1 MKNEERLKIGNK
13 VSNITIVVNIILS
26 FIKIL
31 FGIIGHSAATIADG
45 IHSLSDVLSTI
56 AVIIGLKISSKPA
69 DKDHPYGHEKL
80 EAVTSKLLATMLF
93 LTALFIGYS
102 GIKVIINKDFSVPS
116 KITIYVAILSI
127 VTKEWMYGYT
137 LKAAKKINSTALEAD
152 AWHHRS
158 DSFSSIGTL
167 IGIIGARLK
176 YPILDPIASLVICI
190 FIIKVSIDIYK
201 NSINQLVDHCADEK
215 TINMITEQIKS
226 IKEVERIDELKT
238 RLHGS
243 KLYVDVEIALDYS
256 LSLKES
262 HSIAEKVHDKIE
274 ASNNDII
281 HCMVHVNPYEE

>member
-13 VSNITIVVNIILS
+13 VSNLTIVVNIILS
-26 FIKIL
+26 FVKVL
-31 FGIIGHSAATIADG
+31 FGIIGHSSATIADG

-102 GIKVIINKDFSVPS
+102 GLKVIINKDFSVPS

-127 VTKEWMYGYT
+127 FTKEWMYRYT

-167 IGIIGARLK
+167 IGIVGARLK

-215 TINMITEQIKS
+215 TINMITEQIES
-226 IKEVERIDELKT
+226 IKEVEKIDELKT

-262 HSIAEKVHDKIE
+262 HRIAEKVHDKIE
-274 ASNNDII
+274 AGNNNII
-281 HCMVHVNPYEE
+281 HCMVHVNPYGE

>member
-13 VSNITIVVNIILS
+13 VSNLTIVVNIILS
-26 FIKIL
+26 FVKVL

-93 LTALFIGYS
+93 FTALFIGYS

-127 VTKEWMYGYT
+127 VTKEWMYRYT

-167 IGIIGARLK
+167 IGIVGARLK

-274 ASNNDII
+274 ASNNNII
-281 HCMVHVNPYEE
+281 HCMIHVNPYGE

>member
-1 MKNEERLKIGNK
+1 MNTKERLKIGNK
-13 VSNITIVVNIILS
+13 VSNITIIVNIILS

-31 FGIIGHSAATIADG
+31 FGIIGHSSATIADG

-80 EAVTSKLLATMLF
+80 EAITSKLLAGMLS
-93 LTALFIGYS
+93 LTALFIGYN
-102 GIKVIINKDFSVPS
+102 GISIIINKNFSVPS
-116 KITIYVAILSI
+116 KMTIYVAILSI
-127 VTKEWMYGYT
+127 ITKEWMYRYT
-137 LKAAKKINSTALEAD
+137 LKAANTINSTALKAD

-158 DSFSSIGTL
+158 DAFSSMGTL

-176 YPILDPIASLVICI
+176 YPILDPIASLIICV
-190 FIIKVSIDIYK
+190 FIIKVSINIYK
-201 NSINQLVDHCADEK
+201 DAINQLVDHSADEK
-215 TINMITEQIKS
+215 TIDMIENQIKS
-226 IKEVERIDELKT
+226 IKEVKRIDELKT

-256 LSLKES
+256 LSLKAS
-262 HSIAEKVHDKIE
+262 HSIAQEVHDKIE

-281 HCMVHVNPYEE
+281 HCMIHVNPYEG

>member
-1 MKNEERLKIGNK
+1 MNSKERLNIGNK
-13 VSNITIVVNIILS
+13 VSKITILVNIILS

-31 FGIIGHSAATIADG
+31 FGIIGNSAATIADG

-56 AVIIGLKISSKPA
+56 AVIVGLKISSKPA
-69 DKDHPYGHEKL
+69 DKNHPYGHEKL
-80 EAVTSKLLATMLF
+80 EAITSKLLSSILF

-102 GIKVIINKDFSVPS
+102 AIKVIIIKDFSIPS

-127 VTKEWMYGYT
+127 ITKEWMYRYT

-201 NSINQLVDHCADEK
+201 TSINQLVDHCADEK
-215 TINMITEQIKS
+215 TIHMIIEQINS
-226 IKEVERIDELKT
+226 IKEVKRIDELKT

-256 LSLKES
+256 LSLRES

-274 ASNNDII
+274 SSNNNII
-281 HCMVHVNPYEE
+281 HCMIHVNPCEK

>member
-1 MKNEERLKIGNK
+1 MNNKERLKIGNK
-13 VSNITIVVNIILS
+13 VSNITLISNIILS
-26 FIKIL
+26 FVKVL
-31 FGIIGHSAATIADG
+31 FGIIGHSGATVADG

-69 DKDHPYGHEKL
+69 DKNHPYGHEKL

-102 GIKVIINKDFSVPS
+102 GIKVIINKNFSIPS
-116 KITIYVAILSI
+116 KITVYVAILSI
-127 VTKEWMYGYT
+127 LTKEWMYRYT
-137 LKAAKKINSTALEAD
+137 LKASKKINSTALKAD

-158 DSFSSIGTL
+158 DSLSSIGTL
-167 IGIIGARLK
+167 IGIVGARLK

-190 FIIKVSIDIYK
+190 FVIKVSIDIYK
-201 NSINQLVDHCADEK
+201 DSVNQLVDHCADEK
-215 TINMITEQIKS
+215 TINMITDQIKS
-226 IKEVERIDELKT
+226 IKEVERIDLLKT

-274 ASNNDII
+274 SSNNNII
-281 HCMVHVNPYEE
+281 HCMIHVNPYEG

>member
-256 LSLKES
+256 LSLKKS

>member
-1 MKNEERLKIGNK
+1 MDNRERLTIGNK
-13 VSNITIVVNIILS
+13 VSKITIIANVILS
-26 FIKIL
+26 FIKVL
-31 FGIIGHSAATIADG
+31 FGIIGNSAATIADG

-69 DKDHPYGHEKL
+69 DKNHPYGHEKL
-80 EAVTSKLLATMLF
+80 EAITSKLLASILF

-102 GIKVIINKDFSVPS
+102 GIKIIISKDFSIPS
-116 KITIYVAILSI
+116 KITIYIAILSI
-127 VTKEWMYGYT
+127 ITKEWMYRYT
-137 LKAAKKINSTALEAD
+137 LKAANKINSTALKAD

-167 IGIIGARLK
+167 IGIVGARLK

-201 NSINQLVDHCADEK
+201 TSINQLVDHCADEK
-215 TINMITEQIKS
+215 TIHMITKQIKS

-262 HSIAEKVHDKIE
+262 HSIAEKVHDRIE
-274 ASNNDII
+274 ASNNNII
-281 HCMVHVNPYEE
+281 HCMIHVNPYEK

>member
-1 MKNEERLKIGNK
+1 M
-13 VSNITIVVNIILS
+13 II
-26 FIKIL
+26 I
-31 FGIIGHSAATIADG
+31 
-45 IHSLSDVLSTI
+45 
-56 AVIIGLKISSKPA
+56 
-69 DKDHPYGHEKL
+69 
-80 EAVTSKLLATMLF
+80 
-93 LTALFIGYS
+93 
-102 GIKVIINKDFSVPS
+102 KDFSIPS

-127 VTKEWMYGYT
+127 ITKEWMYRYT

-201 NSINQLVDHCADEK
+201 TSINQLVDHCADEK
-215 TINMITEQIKS
+215 TIHMIIEQINS
-226 IKEVERIDELKT
+226 IKEVKRIDELKT

-256 LSLKES
+256 LSLRES

-274 ASNNDII
+274 SSNNNII
-281 HCMVHVNPYEE
+281 HCMIHVNPCEK

>member
-13 VSNITIVVNIILS
+13 VSNLTIVVNIILS
-26 FIKIL
+26 FVKVL

-102 GIKVIINKDFSVPS
+102 GLKVIINKDFSVPS

-127 VTKEWMYGYT
+127 FTKEWMYRYT
-137 LKAAKKINSTALEAD
+137 LKAAKEINSTALEAD

-167 IGIIGARLK
+167 IGIVGARLK

-215 TINMITEQIKS
+215 TINMITEQIES
-226 IKEVERIDELKT
+226 IKEVEKIDELKT

-262 HSIAEKVHDKIE
+262 HNIAEKVHDKIE
-274 ASNNDII
+274 ASNNNII

>member
-1 MKNEERLKIGNK
+1 MNSKERLNIGNK
-13 VSNITIVVNIILS
+13 VSKITILVNIILS

-31 FGIIGHSAATIADG
+31 FGIIGNSAATIADG

-56 AVIIGLKISSKPA
+56 AVIVGLKISSKPA
-69 DKDHPYGHEKL
+69 DKNHPYGHEKL
-80 EAVTSKLLATMLF
+80 EAITSKLLASILF

-102 GIKVIINKDFSVPS
+102 AIKVIIIKDFSIPS

-127 VTKEWMYGYT
+127 ITKEWMYRYT

-201 NSINQLVDHCADEK
+201 TSINQLVDHCADEK
-215 TINMITEQIKS
+215 TIHMIIEQINS
-226 IKEVERIDELKT
+226 IKEVKRIDELKT

-256 LSLKES
+256 LSLRES

-274 ASNNDII
+274 SSNNNII
-281 HCMVHVNPYEE
+281 HCMIHVNPCEK

>member
-127 VTKEWMYGYT
+127 VIKEWMYRYT

-167 IGIIGARLK
+167 IGIVGARLK

-262 HSIAEKVHDKIE
+262 HSIAEKVHNQIE

>member
-127 VTKEWMYGYT
+127 VTKEWMYRYT

-167 IGIIGARLK
+167 IGIVGARLK

>member
-13 VSNITIVVNIILS
+13 VSNLTIVVNIILS
-26 FIKIL
+26 FVKVL

-93 LTALFIGYS
+93 FTALFIGYS

-127 VTKEWMYGYT
+127 VTKEWMYKYT

-167 IGIIGARLK
+167 IGIVGARLK

-274 ASNNDII
+274 ASNNNII
-281 HCMVHVNPYEE
+281 HCMIHVNPYGE

>member
-1 MKNEERLKIGNK
+1 MNNRERLTIGNK
-13 VSNITIVVNIILS
+13 VSQITIIANVILS
-26 FIKIL
+26 FIKVL
-31 FGIIGHSAATIADG
+31 FGIIGNSAATIADG

-69 DKDHPYGHEKL
+69 DKNHPYGHEKL
-80 EAVTSKLLATMLF
+80 EAITSKLLASILF

-102 GIKVIINKDFSVPS
+102 GIKIIISKDFSIPS
-116 KITIYVAILSI
+116 KITIYIAILSI
-127 VTKEWMYGYT
+127 VTKEWMYRYT
-137 LKAAKKINSTALEAD
+137 LKAANKINSTALKAD

-167 IGIIGARLK
+167 IGIVGARLK

-190 FIIKVSIDIYK
+190 FIIKVSIAIYK
-201 NSINQLVDHCADEK
+201 TSINQLVDHCADEK
-215 TINMITEQIKS
+215 TIHMITEQIKS
-226 IKEVERIDELKT
+226 IKEVQRIDELKT

-262 HSIAEKVHDKIE
+262 HSIAEKVHDRIE
-274 ASNNDII
+274 ASNNNII
-281 HCMVHVNPYEE
+281 HCMIHVNPYEK

>member
-1 MKNEERLKIGNK
+1 MENEERLKIGNK
-13 VSNITIVVNIILS
+13 VSNITIIVNIILS
-26 FIKIL
+26 FIKVL

-127 VTKEWMYGYT
+127 VTKEWMYRYT

-226 IKEVERIDELKT
+226 VKEVERIDELKT

>member
-1 MKNEERLKIGNK
+1 MNSKERLNIGNK
-13 VSNITIVVNIILS
+13 VSKITILVNIILS

-31 FGIIGHSAATIADG
+31 FGIIGNSAATIADG

-56 AVIIGLKISSKPA
+56 AVIVGLKISSKPA
-69 DKDHPYGHEKL
+69 DKNHPYGHEKL
-80 EAVTSKLLATMLF
+80 EAITSKLLASILF

-102 GIKVIINKDFSVPS
+102 AIKVIIIKDFSIPS

-127 VTKEWMYGYT
+127 ITKEWMYRYT

-176 YPILDPIASLVICI
+176 YLILDPIASLVICI

-201 NSINQLVDHCADEK
+201 TSINQLVDHCADEK
-215 TINMITEQIKS
+215 TIHMIIEQINS
-226 IKEVERIDELKT
+226 IKEVKRIDELKT

-256 LSLKES
+256 LSLRES

-274 ASNNDII
+274 SSNNNII
-281 HCMVHVNPYEE
+281 HCMIHVNPCEK

>member
-13 VSNITIVVNIILS
+13 VSNIAIVVNIILS

-69 DKDHPYGHEKL
+69 VKDHPYGHEKL

-127 VTKEWMYGYT
+127 VTKEWMYRYT

-167 IGIIGARLK
+167 IGIVGARLK
-176 YPILDPIASLVICI
+176 YPILD
-190 FIIKVSIDIYK
+190 
-201 NSINQLVDHCADEK
+201 
-215 TINMITEQIKS
+215 
-226 IKEVERIDELKT
+226 
-238 RLHGS
+238 
-243 KLYVDVEIALDYS
+243 
-256 LSLKES
+256 
-262 HSIAEKVHDKIE
+262 
-274 ASNNDII
+274 
-281 HCMVHVNPYEE
+281 

>member
-13 VSNITIVVNIILS
+13 VSNITIIVNIILS
-26 FIKIL
+26 FIKVL

-127 VTKEWMYGYT
+127 VTKEWMYRYT
-137 LKAAKKINSTALEAD
+137 LKAAKKISSTALEAD